1 MARYES
7 DSSDF
12 DDEEYTE
19 TNVLLG
25 YASRETCE
33 DIVNHLG
40 GRPQWIDPKFPPSAT
55 MAMCKS
61 CNDIMVLLLQLNV
74 DLPETFPGHVRRLY
88 IWICRKSK
96 CRRRNGSIRALR
108 GVQINEISVDEVK
121 KISIT
126 HDLGSTKNSEF
137 NLGEALFGA
146 NPFSNT
152 NEIPLSNKAKDL
164 NPFNTSTLKFSENK
178 FSAVTSEPS
187 SVQGP
192 AVSSSDKVSCTNL
205 SKTFAESLN
214 LNDHRISKPGPAPL
228 LKPWPQDFN
237 LPHAL
242 PLLYLVDSDY
252 ETLDK
257 EENKTSVPFQI
268 MDLNDGEKQ
277 GCSKE
282 DKVVFESS
290 IDHTFQ
296 KFADR
301 MGQNPEQVIRYEFS
315 GQPLLYSQNDTVGKL
330 FSEGTKGNLKITSN
344 LGNTNFN
351 RIPRC
356 ENCGAAR
363 VFELQ
368 LTPQAITE
376 LERDENNIDD
386 GMEWGTIIIG
396 VCEKDCQQQGISGP
410 DVGYLEE
417 WVGVQW
423 EELK

>member
-1 MARYES
+1 MAQYES
-7 DSSDF
+7 DSSEL

-25 YASRETCE
+25 YTSRETCE

-40 GRPQWIDPKFPPSAT
+40 GRPQWIDPKVPPSAT

-61 CNDIMVLLLQLNV
+61 CNDIMVLLLQLNG
-74 DLPETFPGHVRRLY
+74 DLPEKFPGHVRRLY
-88 IWICRKSK
+88 IWICRKSR
-96 CRRRNGSIRALR
+96 CRRRNGSVRALR
-108 GVQINEISVDEVK
+108 GVQINEISIEEVK
-121 KISIT
+121 KNPIT
-126 HDLGSTKNSEF
+126 HDLGSSKKPEL

-164 NPFNTSTLKFSENK
+164 NPFKTSTLKFSENK
-178 FSAVTSEPS
+178 FSAVTLEPS
-187 SVQGP
+187 IVQDP
-192 AVSSSDKVSCTNL
+192 AVFSSDKASCTSL
-205 SKTFAESLN
+205 SKTFAESLY
-214 LNDHRISKPGPAPL
+214 LNDHRIFKPGPAPP
-228 LKPWPQDFN
+228 LKPWPQDSN
-237 LPHAL
+237 LPPAL

-257 EENKTSVPFQI
+257 EENKISVPFQ
-268 MDLNDGEKQ
+268 MMGLNDEDKQ
-277 GCSKE
+277 GSSKE

-290 IDHTFQ
+290 IDHIFQ

-315 GQPLLYSQNDTVGKL
+315 GQPLLYSQNDSVGKI

-344 LGNTNFN
+344 SGSANSN

-376 LERDENNIDD
+376 LERDENTIND

-396 VCEKDCQQQGISGP
+396 VCEKDCQQRGISGS